1 MASVFGE
8 TGDRDTGLATRTA
21 EVLGEKKQVTVPT
34 GIPGFDEALG
44 QGLPAGNL
52 YLVSGT
58 LSSGAIQFAQE
69 ILYNTIIARGKVAYY
84 TVENP
89 STDVMQDM
97 QLVGMNIQ
105 QYVDD
110 GTWVFG
116 RVVPPK
122 MKKVIDSLP
131 EIPMEQRIDLDDTF
145 TKLMNHFHGAAKDG
159 RNTAIHLPLLV
170 RNYSLDEL
178 QNLIF
183 FMKGVSRKFGGVHF
197 LLLTAGALAE
207 NISIAIKDSTDTV
220 FEITTATRGTEI
232 ENTVAIQ
239 KIRGMIPKVRAIKLT
254 QRGGRLATE
263 TIRRVQ

>member
-1 MASVFGE
+1 MAS
-8 TGDRDTGLATRTA
+8 
-21 EVLGEKKQVTVPT
+21 
-34 GIPGFDEALG
+34 
-44 QGLPAGNL
+44 
-52 YLVSGT
+52 S
-58 LSSGAIQFAQE
+58 
-69 ILYNTIIARGKVAYY
+69 AY
-84 TVENP
+84 P
-89 STDVMQDM
+89 STDVMADM
-97 QLVGMNIQ
+97 QLIGMNIQ

-122 MKKVIDSLP
+122 LKKVIDSLP
-131 EIPMEQRIDLDDTF
+131 EIPMEQRIDLDETF

-197 LLLTAGALAE
+197 LLLTAGAHAE
-207 NISIAIKDSTDTV
+207 NIAVAIKDSTDTV
-220 FEITTATRGTEI
+220 FEITTQSRGTEI

-239 KIRGMIPKVRAIKLT
+239 KIRAMLPKARAIKLT